1 MTQQHEMPTD
11 APPHLDWNREV
22 QELIQ
27 LLVGAVLALP
37 DGDKR
42 RVLDKAIA
50 ALFEGLLTLQKVP
63 GIGLIWMALII
74 SGYLD
79 YAGQLPPLDRWCNQ
93 ETRAEVPGSSDAG
106 AELKE
111 TPDAA

>member
-1 MTQQHEMPTD
+1 M
-11 APPHLDWNREV
+11 
-22 QELIQ
+22 IQ

-50 ALFEGLLTLQKVP
+50 PLFEGLLTLQKVP

-74 SGYLD
+74 SGYPD
-79 YAGQLPPLDRWCNQ
+79 YADRLPPLDRWCNH
-93 ETRAEVPGSSDAG
+93 ENRAEATGSFAIA
-106 AELKE
+106 AESKG
-111 TPDAA
+111 PADVA